1 MGCSSTS
8 WPTTRGKTSAP
19 LELAT
24 RKADPILAVTF
35 ILRSTQRNPVAN
47 IDAMPM
53 PSSAV
58 PT

>member
-1 MGCSSTS
+1 MIIIIII
-8 WPTTRGKTSAP
+8 
-19 LELAT
+19 AT